1 MKKVLAA
8 LLTLCL
14 ITVVVPPVSDEGD
27 NADSGISTCEYS
39 QLTHG
44 N

>member
-1 MKKVLAA
+1 MKKVLAT

-14 ITVVVPPVSDEGD
+14 ITVVVPPVCDES
-27 NADSGISTCEYS
+27 NNVDSGISTCEYS
-39 QLTHG
+39 QLIYV

>member
-1 MKKVLAA
+1 MKKILAA

-14 ITVVVPPVSDEGD
+14 ITIVVPPVSDESNND
-27 NADSGISTCEYS
+27 DSGISTCELIQS
-39 QLTHG
+39 PCE

>member
-1 MKKVLAA
+1 MKKILAA

-14 ITVVVPPVSDEGD
+14 ITVVVPPVSDESNSD
-27 NADSGISTCEYS
+27 DYGISTCDYS
-39 QLTHG
+39 YQTHV

>member
-1 MKKVLAA
+1 MKKILAT

-14 ITVVVPPVSDEGD
+14 ITVVVPPVSDEGNND
-27 NADSGISTCEYS
+27 DSGISTCELV
-39 QLTHG
+39 QRPLD